1 MDVSENGVYPKI
13 RLTGKR
19 TTNLQIIINRWIL
32 RYLTESDRQTP
43 SFQRCPWCGFR
54 LLQQMGHVAGGR
66 IGSAR
71 DGGQVANVLQDVPWG
86 INGFNCEK
94 QLEKAET
101 DVNGF

>member
-1 MDVSENGVYPKI
+1 MGVSENGVYPKNPFDSEKDYK
-13 RLTGKR
+13 LT
-19 TTNLQIIINRWIL
+19 NHHIPLNF
-32 RYLTESDRQTP
+32 EVPDRQTP

-86 INGFNCEK
+86 KFNGFDCEK
-94 QLEKAET
+94 QQEKAET
-101 DVNGF
+101 DANRF